1 MAISERELL
10 QAIITSMKEA
20 GYDPCDQ
27 LYGYY
32 TTGEESYITRRGNAR
47 EMIKKVSMETIR
59 EFLNSAGRIC

>member
-10 QAIITSMKEA
+10 QTIIASMKEA
-20 GYDPCDQ
+20 GYVPQDQ

-47 EMIKKVSMETIR
+47 ELIKQISAETIR
-59 EFLNSAGRIC
+59 DYLHSIGRKI